1 MRLVSHLRVALR
13 RRRKF
18 PPATS
23 AARGFVAIREGHDP
37 VPYQSDLERRFLV
50 VCGCLP
56 WVKQVQW
63 EPFTLHF
70 CEVATDLQRSY
81 TPDFL
86 VQFQD
91 GNGGSGQVLVE
102 VKRTK
107 DRIRTAGYMA
117 ACYSAAEQWCQEQ
130 HATLFF
136 HASDDWFSAIN
147 FPNFEFMFAARKG
160 AVPSSTRRELVK
172 ALLNESRLTM
182 EAATELLK
190 AQGLSDY
197 NQAAA
202 TLMALVSDGYLGF
215 DVSAPLTME
224 SRIDGRPID
233 NPFLAAT
240 DRSRTGK
247 GQI

>member
-1 MRLVSHLRVALR
+1 MRLVSHLRVAVR

-23 AARGFVAIREGHDP
+23 AVRGFVAIREGLEP

-56 WVKQVQW
+56 WIKQAQW

-70 CEVATDLQRSY
+70 CEIATKLQRSY

-91 GNGGSGQVLVE
+91 GSGGLGQVLVE
-102 VKRTK
+102 VKRQK
-107 DRIRTAGYMA
+107 DWLRSAGYMA

-130 HATLFF
+130 VDTRFF

-160 AVPSSTRRELVK
+160 AVPSSKRRELVK
-172 ALLNESRLTM
+172 ALLNESGLTM
-182 EAATELLK
+182 ESAIELLK

-197 NQAAA
+197 NKAVA

-224 SRIDGRPID
+224 SPIDGNPLA
-233 NPFLAAT
+233 NPFTAT
-240 DRSRTGK
+240 TDPSRTGQ
-247 GQI
+247 GQV